1 MARYQVVIKRIV
13 SPDGKIIAEA
23 KSVAIASGDNQ
34 SHINQS
40 VSVHVSSG
48 HNSCSSFST
57 SSSTFYAKE
66 MGKN

>member
-23 KSVAIASGDNQ
+23 KSVATASGDNQ

-48 HNSCSSFST
+48 NNSCSSFST
-57 SSSTFYAKE
+57 SSSTSYTK
-66 MGKN
+66 

>member
-23 KSVAIASGDNQ
+23 KSVAAASGDNQ

-40 VSVHVSSG
+40 VFVNVSSG
-48 HNSCSSFST
+48 NNSCSSFST
-57 SSSTFYAKE
+57 SSSTSYAK
-66 MGKN
+66 